1 MIDSCLR
8 HIFYRTVPP
17 AVFGQI
23 KCVVCL
29 AQETLEVRIIF
40 YVPGGIPDADR
51 ERLPGTGG
59 FNPEIFCILPEGIC
73 QFIGLLWRQLCVQT
87 EKFFPAEAEDI
98 PSCIPKSTG
107 YGFQALVALQ
117 MAEGVI
123 ILFEIINIRYE
134 KCSVVCSTG

>member
-1 MIDSCLR
+1 MR

-59 FNPEIFCILPEGIC
+59 FDPESFCTLPEGVS
-73 QFIGLLWRQLCVQT
+73 QFIGLLRRYLCVQT
-87 EKFFPAEAEDI
+87 EELFPSEAEDI
-98 PSCIPKSTG
+98 PACIPKRTG
-107 YGFQALVALQ
+107 YGFQALVAFQ

-134 KCSVVCSTG
+134 KCSVVCRAG